1 MSETNKKTED
11 LIGGFDLSDP
21 SLVNAIQ
28 SVLQGNATEDEVEM
42 VKTNLGDQS
51 PNQTEEKDTAY
62 QKFFKKAM
70 KKFGVN
76 EPDDLKGAKK
86 KEFFDYVDKNWKGKD
101 EKAEEKKVG
110 RHTKSGRIDGRTKQY
125 RETVRKILNKKKTK

>member
-1 MSETNKKTED
+1 MSETNKKTGD
-11 LIGGFDLSDP
+11 LVGGFDLSDP

-28 SVLQGNATEDEVEM
+28 SVLQGNATEDEIEM
-42 VKTNLGDQS
+42 VKTNLGDQA
-51 PNQTEEKDTAY
+51 PAQTEEKDTAY

-76 EPDDLKGAKK
+76 APDDLKGDKK

-101 EKAEEKKVG
+101 EGKKVG

-125 RETVRKILNKKKTK
+125 RETVRKILNKNKTK